1 MDRTEHGPLQVHAVI
16 ALMLD
21 QMAGIAWQKLRLH
34 RDPITGTTHTD
45 LAQAKVAIDLCSH
58 LAGLIHPRLDPA
70 DQRQID
76 NLLNDLRANYMQ
88 RT

>member
-1 MDRTEHGPLQVHAVI
+1 MEHGEQGPLDIHQYI

-21 QMAGIAWQKLRLH
+21 QMAGIAWQKLGLH
-34 RDPITGTTHTD
+34 PDPITGTTHTD
-45 LAQAKVAIDLCSH
+45 LAQAKVAIDLCGH

>member
-1 MDRTEHGPLQVHAVI
+1 MDRTEQGPLQVHDVI

-21 QMAGIAWQKLRLH
+21 QMAGMAWQKLGLH
-34 RDPITGTTHTD
+34 PDPVTGTTHPD
-45 LAQAKVAIDLCSH
+45 LAQAKVAIDLCTH
-58 LAGLIHPRLDPA
+58 LAGIIHPRLDPA